1 MVNHYSKRL
10 PSTVI
15 QGVYKITKLDKEIG
29 IFWWFVSNIVERAKS
44 KTRHEQLII
53 NGYKHWW

>member
-29 IFWWFVSNIVERAKS
+29 IFDGLF
-44 KTRHEQLII
+44 LILWK
-53 NGYKHWW
+53 GLRVKHDMNN